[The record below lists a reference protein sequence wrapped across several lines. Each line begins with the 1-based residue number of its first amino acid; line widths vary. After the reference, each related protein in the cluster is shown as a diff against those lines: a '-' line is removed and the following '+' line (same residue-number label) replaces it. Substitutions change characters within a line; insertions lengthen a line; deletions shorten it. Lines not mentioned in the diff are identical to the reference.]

1 MSAALEVGSKT
12 FDQEVLKS
20 QTPVLVDFWA
30 DWCGPCRTL
39 GPIVDEVAAEF
50 GGRVKV
56 VKVNVDQDQGLAA
69 EYGIRGIPT
78 LLLFKNGQL
87 ADRMVGVQPK
97 PTLTAKLNALLGG

>member
-30 DWCGPCRTL
+30 TWCGPCRTL

-50 GGRVKV
+50 AGKVKV

-69 EYGIRGIPT
+69 QYGIRGIPT

-87 ADRMVGVQPK
+87 ADRMVGLQPK
-97 PTLTAKLNALLGG
+97 AAIVSKLNGLVGA